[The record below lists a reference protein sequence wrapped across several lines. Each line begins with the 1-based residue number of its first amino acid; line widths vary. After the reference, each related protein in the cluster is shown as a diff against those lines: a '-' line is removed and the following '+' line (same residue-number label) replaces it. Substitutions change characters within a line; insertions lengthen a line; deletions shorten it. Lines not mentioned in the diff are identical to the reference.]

1 MENNRFL
8 WRLAAFMLFGIVLT
22 AVFTFTS
29 CNDENGEE
37 EEEDP
42 TLAGVY
48 QMTAAELTTDITD
61 VEDSVIVP
69 AGTDVADIMGEGIF
83 GKSPCDNKSNTA
95 VDMQTDGK
103 LFFVCVG
110 SESGKDGVD
119 AGTWAENVT
128 LTQLTLNLNVD
139 VVPPLGYQLT
149 ITNVTKTGLEIEGTI
164 GAVPIPKE
172 LLEPAFPDVE
182 FPPITIAGADVTFTE
197 VQ

>member
-1 MENNRFL
+1 MENSRFL

-29 CNDENGEE
+29 CSDDNGEE
-37 EEEDP
+37 EEEP

-48 QMTAAELTTDITD
+48 QMTEAILTTDIVD

-69 AGTDVADIMGEGIF
+69 AGQDVSAIMGEGIF
-83 GKSPCDNKSNTA
+83 GKSPCDNKANTA

-119 AGTWAENVT
+119 AGTWSENVT
-128 LTQLTLNLNVD
+128 LTQLTLNLNAT
-139 VVPPLGYQLT
+139 VVPPIGYQLT
-149 ITNVTKTGLEIEGTI
+149 ITNVTKTGGEIDGSI

-182 FPPITIAGADVTFTE
+182 FPPITVVGADVTFTE